1 MYALLLGSGV
11 SRAAGI
17 PTGWDVV
24 KDLIGKLAAT
34 TGEVSIAD
42 PEQWYVEKYQESPDY
57 SKLLD
62 HLARTQTER
71 QQLLRPYFEPNAQEQ
86 EEGLKQP
93 TAAHKAIAW
102 LIARGFIKVIV
113 TTNFDRLIEKALEAE
128 GITPTVLSTPEQ
140 MHGSLPLVHI
150 DCCVLKV
157 HGDYMDP
164 MIRNTETELDGYPL
178 QLDEL
183 LDRVFDEYGL
193 IVCGWSAEWDEALSN
208 ALFRASSR
216 RFSTYWAAYGDLS
229 DSARRL
235 VVHRGSQVIPNQD
248 ADGFFRSIQ
257 ENVESIEE
265 YSKPHPL
272 STEAAVA
279 SLKRYIAGQEYRI
292 QLSDHIYAT
301 VEQVIQA
308 TTGEGFEMGYPT
320 PDAETRDTRLRRY
333 KSASETLLHMAA
345 VGGYWANEENSAPW
359 ERAVERLSTTSDD
372 VIGMNYPE
380 WIGMRM
386 YPATLLVYALGIGA
400 LDAGNLHLINRIFN
414 RTVMAYDPVRA
425 QEPVEA
431 LVKLTH
437 AYVDNW
443 QIAHMLRGDG
453 LHKVLRQPLKALI
466 PEDDKY
472 SYVFDKF
479 EVIAALGFANMR
491 SQGFDGWFR
500 LGASYINRPR
510 NWARAL
516 DEIKKSIES
525 SEVSEFVQSG
535 ILGDSPESCMQ
546 LIKRFEDEVPQFAR

>member
-11 SRAAGI
+11 SRSAGI

-57 SKLLD
+57 SKLLG

-102 LIARGFIKVIV
+102 MVARGFIKVIV
-113 TTNFDRLIEKALEAE
+113 TTNFDRLIEKALEDE
-128 GITPTVLSTPEQ
+128 GITPNVLSTSEQ
-140 MHGSLPLVHI
+140 VNGSLPLDHI

-164 MIRNTETELDGYPL
+164 MIRNTQSELDEYPPEID
-178 QLDEL
+178 QL

-193 IVCGWSAEWDEALSN
+193 IVCGWSAEWDQALCNALS
-208 ALFRASSR
+208 RASSR
-216 RFSTYWAAYGDLS
+216 RFSTYWATYGDLS

-235 VVHRGSQVIPNQD
+235 ADHRGAQVIPDQD
-248 ADGFFRSIQ
+248 ADGFFGSIQ

-279 SLKRYIAGQEYRI
+279 SLKRYLAGQEYRI
-292 QLSDHIYAT
+292 QLSDHIDAA

-308 TTGEGFEMGYPT
+308 TTGEGFEMGYPI
-320 PDAETRDTRLRRY
+320 PDAETRDTRQRHY
-333 KSASETLLHMAA
+333 ESASETLLHMAA
-345 VGGYWANEENSAPW
+345 VGGYWADEENSAPW
-359 ERAVERLSTTSDD
+359 ERAVERLSATSQ
-372 VIGMNYPE
+372 VFGMNYPE

-414 RTVMAYDPVRA
+414 RTVMANDPGGT
-425 QEPVEA
+425 QGPVPA

-443 QIAHMLRGDG
+443 QVEHILLGGG

-479 EVIAALGFANMR
+479 ELIAALGFANMR
-491 SQGFDGWFR
+491 SQDFDWFR
-500 LGASYINRPR
+500 GGISHIRRPS

-516 DEIKKSIES
+516 DEIKKSVES
-525 SEVSEFVQSG
+525 SKVSEFVQSG
-535 ILGDSPESCMQ
+535 IMGDSPESCMQ
-546 LIKRFEDEVPQFAR
+546 LIKRFEDKVPQFAR